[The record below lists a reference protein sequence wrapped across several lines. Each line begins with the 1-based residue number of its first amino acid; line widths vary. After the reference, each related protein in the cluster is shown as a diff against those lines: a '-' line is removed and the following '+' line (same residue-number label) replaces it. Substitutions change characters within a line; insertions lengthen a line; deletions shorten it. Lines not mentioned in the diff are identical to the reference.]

1 MWQANTWQAA
11 KSESIPMSSHTPF
24 AGVISSVVAQEKARK
39 HLGVRVNV
47 FIDDRFSF
55 ALDGALAM
63 RHGLRPKLEITA
75 QKLDELLREDGD
87 ARAYARALHYLSY
100 RLRSENEVRDRLKRD
115 EWPEAV
121 IDRVVARLR
130 ESGLTNDAGFAA
142 AYVADRS
149 RARPRGARALQY
161 ELKGKGLD
169 RETIAQAM
177 PDAEQEIEL
186 AMKAAQSRMRQ
197 VQNLDERERREKLL
211 GFLQRRGFNFSTSRA
226 ALQRLQELEELEED
240 A

>member
-1 MWQANTWQAA
+1 
-11 KSESIPMSSHTPF
+11 MSQNHAPF
-24 AGVISSVVAQEKARK
+24 AGVISSVVAQEKVRK

-55 ALDGALAM
+55 ALDGELAM
-63 RHGLRPKLEITA
+63 RHGLRPRLEIDA
-75 QKLDELLREDGD
+75 RKLDELLREDGD

-100 RLRSENEVRDRLKRD
+100 RLRSESEVRERLKRD
-115 EWPEAV
+115 EWPESV
-121 IDRVVARLR
+121 IERVVERLR
-130 ESGLTNDAGFAA
+130 ASGLTNDAGFAQ

-149 RARPRGARALQY
+149 RSRPRGARALQY
-161 ELKGKGLD
+161 ELKNKGLD
-169 RETIAQAM
+169 RETIAAAM
-177 PDAEQEIEL
+177 PDAQSEIEL
-186 AMKAAQSRMRQ
+186 AMTAAQSRMRQ

-226 ALQRLQELEELEED
+226 ALQRLQEEQEED

>member
-1 MWQANTWQAA
+1 
-11 KSESIPMSSHTPF
+11 MSQTHAPF
-24 AGVISSVVAQEKARK
+24 PGVISSVVAQEKVRR
-39 HLGVRVNV
+39 HLGIRVNV

-55 ALDGALAM
+55 ALDGELAM
-63 RHGLRPKLEITA
+63 RAGLRPRLEINA
-75 QKLDELLREDGD
+75 QRLDELLREDGD

-115 EWPEAV
+115 EWPESV
-121 IDRVVARLR
+121 IERVIARLR
-130 ESGLTNDAGFAA
+130 QSGLTDDAGFAQ

-149 RARPRGARALQY
+149 RSRPRGARALQY
-161 ELKGKGLD
+161 ELKNKGVD
-169 RETIAQAM
+169 RETIQAAM
-177 PDAEQEIEL
+177 PDAESEIEL
-186 AMKAAQSRMRQ
+186 AMSAAQSRLRQ

-226 ALQRLQELEELEED
+226 ALQRLEETED